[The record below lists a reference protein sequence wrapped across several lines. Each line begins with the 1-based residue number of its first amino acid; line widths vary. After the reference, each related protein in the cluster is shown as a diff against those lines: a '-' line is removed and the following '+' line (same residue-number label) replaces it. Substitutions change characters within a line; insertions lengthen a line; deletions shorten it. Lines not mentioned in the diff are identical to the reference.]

1 MSNQIVTGSIS
12 FLAQQGNKSIA
23 ETFMQADCIILVDT
37 SGSMNSQDSR
47 NGKSRYDV
55 ACEELIL
62 LQENLPGKCA
72 VISFSSEATFCPGG
86 IPNFQQGGTNMAKA
100 LQFVK
105 MGDLPGMRFILIS
118 DGEPDDEF
126 RTLEVAKTFQ
136 NQIDVIYVGP
146 EENPHGRAFLEKL
159 ARATGGK
166 AMIAERAKEL
176 AASVTKLLLDKP

>member
-62 LQENLPGKCA
+62 LQKNLPGKCA
-72 VISFSSEATFCPGG
+72 VISFSSDATFCPGG
-86 IPNFQQGGTNMAKA
+86 IPNFQQGGTNMVNA

-105 MGDLPGMRFILIS
+105 MADLPEMHFIMIS
-118 DGEPDDEF
+118 DGEPDDEY

-136 NQIDVIYVGP
+136 NHIDVIYVGP
-146 EENPHGRAFLEKL
+146 EEYPHGHAFLEKL
-159 ARATGGK
+159 ASATGGK
-166 AMIAERAKEL
+166 AMTADRAKEL